1 MNNQYSLYS
10 IHQQPLNIKSNIE
23 IYIYM
28 IKHILSIVLIIC
40 SSAATADD
48 DHDQAK
54 QLLDSGDILPLEI
67 ILKKVRSIQPGKILD
82 LELEKED
89 GQIIYEIE
97 LLTTSGSVFELKI
110 NAKTAELISTEKE
123 H

>member
-1 MNNQYSLYS
+1 MIRHLLIVALITFNS
-10 IHQQPLNIKSNIE
+10 ITIAS
-23 IYIYM
+23 
-28 IKHILSIVLIIC
+28 
-40 SSAATADD
+40 D

-54 QLLDSGDILPLEI
+54 QLLDSGDILPLET
-67 ILKKVRSIQPGKILD
+67 ILKKVRRIQPGKILDLD

-97 LLTTSGSVFELKI
+97 LLTSSGSVFELKMD
-110 NAKTAELISTEKE
+110 ARSGELLSTEKE

>member
-1 MNNQYSLYS
+1 MT
-10 IHQQPLNIKSNIE
+10 K
-23 IYIYM
+23 YI
-28 IKHILSIVLIIC
+28 LTFALIVC
-40 SSAATADD
+40 SSMTIASD

-54 QLLDSGDILPLEI
+54 QLLDSGDILPLET

-82 LELEKED
+82 LELERED

-97 LLTTSGSVFELKI
+97 LLTTSGSVLELKI
-110 NAKTAELISTEKE
+110 NAQSGELLSTEEE